1 MGRNTGKFPAVRSPS
16 GRHRTITGKVRVRR
30 SVLVVDDE
38 PEVARLVGKI
48 LGKDYNV
55 LYASDGEEALERA
68 AADVPDLI
76 LLDLNLPKL
85 DGWEVC
91 RRLKATP
98 KLEDIP
104 VVLMTASSSTA
115 EDANRGF
122 KLGAAEFLVKPFV
135 REVLVHN
142 IERILGE
149 R

>member
-1 MGRNTGKFPAVRSPS
+1 MGRNTGKFPAVKSPS

-48 LGKDYNV
+48 LGKAYDV
-55 LYASDGEEALERA
+55 LVASDGEEGLARA
-68 AADVPDLI
+68 AADKPDVI

-91 RRLKATP
+91 RLLKANP